1 MVVPRTVESF
11 DADCQRLSKRMELQP
26 VQLAQFN
33 NCGQDC
39 AALLVAAG
47 AVAAASV
54 VVSGSIAIVGN
65 VAYWMEEGRCAPLQ
79 MPKFSTRKPT

>member
-1 MVVPRTVESF
+1 
-11 DADCQRLSKRMELQP
+11 MELQP

-65 VAYWMEEGRCAPLQ
+65 VAYWMEEGRCAPLE
-79 MPKFSTRKPT
+79 MPKFSTIKPT